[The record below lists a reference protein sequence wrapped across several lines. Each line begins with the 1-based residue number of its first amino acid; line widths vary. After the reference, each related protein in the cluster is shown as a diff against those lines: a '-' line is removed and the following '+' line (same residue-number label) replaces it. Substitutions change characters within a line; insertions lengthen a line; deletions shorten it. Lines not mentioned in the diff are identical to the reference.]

1 MKSRREIVRV
11 RDAMKTTFEV
21 VDGMIT
27 VSEALRRMAAKAIR
41 CVIVDKRHEDDEFG
55 IVLLSDI
62 AKQVLAR
69 DRSPDRVNVYEV
81 MSKPVLSIDPHMDIR
96 YCARFFD
103 NFGLSHA
110 PVIENDKVIGIIS
123 YTGLVMRGL
132 YRGEGTDK
140 PWP

>member
-1 MKSRREIVRV
+1 MKEKKRIIRV
-11 RDAMKTTFEV
+11 RNAMKTTFEV
-21 VDGMIT
+21 INGMMT
-27 VSEALRRMAAKAIR
+27 VTAALEKMAAKEIR
-41 CVIVDKRHEDDEFG
+41 CIIIDKRHEDDEYG

-62 AKQVLAR
+62 AKQVLAK

-81 MSKPVLSIDPHMDIR
+81 MSKPVLSIDADMDIR

-110 PVIENDKVIGIIS
+110 PVIENGRVIGIIS

-132 YRGEGTDK
+132 YRALECE
-140 PWP
+140 

>member
-41 CVIVDKRHEDDEFG
+41 CV
-55 IVLLSDI
+55 I

>member
-1 MKSRREIVRV
+1 MKEKREIIRV
-11 RDAMKTTFEV
+11 REAMKTTFEV
-21 VDGMIT
+21 IDGMMT
-27 VSEALRRMAAKAIR
+27 VSAALEKMAAKEIR
-41 CVIVDKRHEDDEFG
+41 CIIIDKRHEDDEYG

-62 AKQVLAR
+62 AKQVLAK

-81 MSKPVLSIDPHMDIR
+81 MSKPVLSIDADMDIR

-110 PVIENDKVIGIIS
+110 PVIENDRVIGIIS

-132 YRGEGTDK
+132 YRALRK
-140 PWP
+140 N